1 MLLKPINIIIK
12 ANYDVTTSVFF
23 YLMVLIQ
30 DYINMDSLF

>member
-23 YLMVLIQ
+23 IYLKSATYRV
-30 DYINMDSLF
+30 